1 MISLYLSTAGDNY
14 APANSKPELQQYCP
28 YQNYNLHCVDVS
40 YQLTKNNIFIGNSV
54 EQQKSF
60 LAVDAYDP
68 NVIKCDFNQIAND
81 YH

>member
-1 MISLYLSTAGDNY
+1 MAQAGDSY
-14 APANSKPELQQYCP
+14 APVVPKPELQQYAP
-28 YQNYNLHCVDVS
+28 YQNYNLHCVDVTS
-40 YQLTKNNIFIGNSV
+40 EVKKNNIFVENVV